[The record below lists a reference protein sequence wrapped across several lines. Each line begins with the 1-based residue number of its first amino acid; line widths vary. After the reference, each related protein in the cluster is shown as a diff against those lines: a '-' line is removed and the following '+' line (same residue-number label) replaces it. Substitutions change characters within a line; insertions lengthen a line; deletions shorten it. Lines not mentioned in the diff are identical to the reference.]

1 MVSVEKSVVMLI
13 FIHIYVICIFSF
25 GWLKVF
31 LFLTGFKQFDYDVAW
46 YNLLCLMFLELLRPT
61 DLVSIRFRKLL
72 ASISSNIFFL
82 CPALSSPSGPPL
94 TASSCLKL
102 CHSSQMFCLLVEAFF
117 SLSFSLYSFSCCIF
131 KFTNLFLHNV
141 K

>member
-13 FIHIYVICIFSF
+13 FIRIYVICIFSF
-25 GWLKVF
+25 GWFKVL
-31 LFLTGFKQFDYDVAW
+31 LFLTGFEQFDYDVAW

-61 DLVSIRFRKLL
+61 DLVSIKFRKIL
-72 ASISSNIFFL
+72 ATISSFFSCVLL
-82 CPALSSPSGPPL
+82 CPLFQRGHTHSV
-94 TASSCLKL
+94 KL
-102 CHSSQMFCLLVEAFF
+102 RHSSQMFCLLVEASF
-117 SLSFSLYSFSCCIF
+117 SLSFSLYSFSWCIF